1 MDIPHSLKI
10 TTDGLLIDSILD
22 GKLMQRLLAFYI
34 VSNNVGFVTTM
45 TTEKLLPEALAFIQ
59 LFSASYTV
67 PDNIGRPAEKAFF

>member
-1 MDIPHSLKI
+1 
-10 TTDGLLIDSILD
+10 
-22 GKLMQRLLAFYI
+22 MQRLLAFYI
-34 VSNNVGFVTTM
+34 VSNNLGFVTTM